1 MTDPL
6 ATLAAEHQTATH
18 LRESIATT
26 NVIRW
31 DSEEEWIVD
40 APALA
45 AAVLDGYTA
54 TWERDGNGLRR
65 LVLTGTWETDPEA
78 DTR

>member
-6 ATLAAEHQTATH
+6 ATLAAEQHAAVRI
-18 LRESIATT
+18 REWDGGDWRVDESAIAT
-26 NVIRW
+26 
-31 DSEEEWIVD
+31 
-40 APALA
+40 
-45 AAVLDGYTA
+45 AVLDGYTA

-78 DTR
+78 DLR